1 MARGRVWTLVAVA
14 EGTATEGE
22 KKIASWQG
30 AVATKTVTVSSE
42 IGTPGHTAV
51 GCTAAAYLEPTVH
64 AATAADDE
72 PRSAAVS
79 AVLRGPAADHRGKKE
94 IRRVK
99 DRRSNRLQNG
109 K

>member
-1 MARGRVWTLVAVA
+1 MVAVA

-22 KKIASWQG
+22 KEIASWQG

-51 GCTAAAYLEPTVH
+51 GCTAAAYLEPTVD
-64 AATAADDE
+64 AAKAVDVE
-72 PRSAAVS
+72 RRSAAES
-79 AVLRGPAADHRGKKE
+79 ACLRGTPADHRGKKE